1 MKCDRCNI
9 EFWGVANQSLCSDC
23 LINSKLINNKKKPK
37 KENNDSISRIAD
49 RFKTIITVLYYITVA
64 IILLATFAVI
74 AGFAGNRYIDDGVI
88 FLVILGGIFAL
99 IINEVF
105 WGMTATIIEIRD
117 NTAKA
122 ILNKQNDKDVV

>member
-1 MKCDRCNI
+1 MSIFYKADYNKDSQN
-9 EFWGVANQSLCSDC
+9 GDNSHNQE
-23 LINSKLINNKKKPK
+23 NN
-37 KENNDSISRIAD
+37 NLNTSNDSISRLAN
-49 RFKTIITVLYYITVA
+49 RFKTIITVLYYITVG
-64 IILLATFAVI
+64 IILLATFALI
-74 AGFAGNRYIDDGVI
+74 ADSVADNRYEDGVF
-88 FLVILGGIFAL
+88 FLIILGGIFAL

>member
-1 MKCDRCNI
+1 MSIFYKADYNKDSQN
-9 EFWGVANQSLCSDC
+9 GDNSHNQE
-23 LINSKLINNKKKPK
+23 NN
-37 KENNDSISRIAD
+37 NLNTSNDSISRLAN
-49 RFKTIITVLYYITVA
+49 RFKTIITVLYYITVG
-64 IILLATFAVI
+64 IILLATFFLI
-74 AGFAGNRYIDDGVI
+74 ADSVADNRYEDGVI
-88 FLVILGGIFAL
+88 FLIILGGIFAL

>member
-1 MKCDRCNI
+1 MSIFYKADYNKDSQN
-9 EFWGVANQSLCSDC
+9 GDNSHNQE
-23 LINSKLINNKKKPK
+23 NN
-37 KENNDSISRIAD
+37 NNLNTSNDSISRLAN
-49 RFKTIITVLYYITVA
+49 RFKTIITVLYYITVG
-64 IILLATFAVI
+64 IILLATFLLI
-74 AGFAGNRYIDDGVI
+74 ADSVADNRYEDGVI
-88 FLVILGGIFAL
+88 FLIILGGIFAL

>member
-1 MKCDRCNI
+1 MSIFYKADYNKDSQN
-9 EFWGVANQSLCSDC
+9 GDNSHNQE
-23 LINSKLINNKKKPK
+23 NN
-37 KENNDSISRIAD
+37 NLNTSNDSISRLAN
-49 RFKTIITVLYYITVA
+49 RFKTIITVLYYITVG
-64 IILLATFAVI
+64 IILLATFALI
-74 AGFAGNRYIDDGVI
+74 ADSVADNRYEDGVI
-88 FLVILGGIFAL
+88 FLIILGGIFAL

>member
-1 MKCDRCNI
+1 MSIFYKADY
-9 EFWGVANQSLCSDC
+9 
-23 LINSKLINNKKKPK
+23 NKKDSQDGDNSDNQ
-37 KENNDSISRIAD
+37 ENNNNLNTSNDSISRLAN

-64 IILLATFAVI
+64 IILLVTFVLIVNVAD
-74 AGFAGNRYIDDGVI
+74 NRYIDDSVI
-88 FLVILGGIFAL
+88 FLIILGGIFAL

>member
-1 MKCDRCNI
+1 MSIFYKADY
-9 EFWGVANQSLCSDC
+9 
-23 LINSKLINNKKKPK
+23 NKKESQNGDNSNNQ
-37 KENNDSISRIAD
+37 ENNNLNTSSDSISRLAN

-64 IILLATFAVI
+64 IILLATFALIVNV
-74 AGFAGNRYIDDGVI
+74 ADNRYVDNSVI
-88 FLVILGGIFAL
+88 FLIILGGIFTL

-122 ILNKQNDKDVV
+122 ILNKQNDKGVL

>member
-1 MKCDRCNI
+1 MSIFYKADY
-9 EFWGVANQSLCSDC
+9 
-23 LINSKLINNKKKPK
+23 NKKESQNGDNSNNQ
-37 KENNDSISRIAD
+37 ENNNLNTSSDSISRLAN

-64 IILLATFAVI
+64 IILLATFALIVSV
-74 AGFAGNRYIDDGVI
+74 ADNRYVDNSVI
-88 FLVILGGIFAL
+88 FLIILGGIFTL

-122 ILNKQNDKDVV
+122 ILNKQNDKGVL

>member
-1 MKCDRCNI
+1 MSIFYKADY
-9 EFWGVANQSLCSDC
+9 
-23 LINSKLINNKKKPK
+23 NKDSQ
-37 KENNDSISRIAD
+37 NGDNTSNDSISRLAN

-64 IILLATFAVI
+64 IILFATFGLI
-74 AGFAGNRYIDDGVI
+74 ADSVADNRYEDGVI
-88 FLVILGGIFAL
+88 FLIILGGIFAL

-122 ILNKQNDKDVV
+122 ILNKENDKDVV

>member
-1 MKCDRCNI
+1 MSIFYKADY
-9 EFWGVANQSLCSDC
+9 
-23 LINSKLINNKKKPK
+23 NKKESQNGDNSNNQ
-37 KENNDSISRIAD
+37 ENNNLNTSSDSISRLAN

-64 IILLATFAVI
+64 IILLATFALIVSV
-74 AGFAGNRYIDDGVI
+74 ADNRYADNSVI
-88 FLVILGGIFAL
+88 FLIILGGIFTL

-122 ILNKQNDKDVV
+122 ILNKQNDKGVL

>member
-1 MKCDRCNI
+1 MSIFYKADY
-9 EFWGVANQSLCSDC
+9 
-23 LINSKLINNKKKPK
+23 NKKESQNGDNSNNQ
-37 KENNDSISRIAD
+37 ENNNLNTSSDSISRLAN

-64 IILLATFAVI
+64 IILLATFALIVSV
-74 AGFAGNRYIDDGVI
+74 ADNRYVDNSVI
-88 FLVILGGIFAL
+88 FLIILGGIFTL

-122 ILNKQNDKDVV
+122 ILNKQNDKSVL